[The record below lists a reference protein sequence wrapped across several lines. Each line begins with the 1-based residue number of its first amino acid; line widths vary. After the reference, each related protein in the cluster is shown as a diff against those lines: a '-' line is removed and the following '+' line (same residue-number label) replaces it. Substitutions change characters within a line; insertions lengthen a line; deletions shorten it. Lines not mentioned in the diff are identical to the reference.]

1 MARRMNAKAVGLR
14 LDVFR
19 LPTPDSLIVFGTS
32 DSVAEVQYMR
42 ENARD
47 RRKVFANGDHE
58 Q

>member
-1 MARRMNAKAVGLR
+1 MNAKAVGLR

-32 DSVAEVQYMR
+32 GSVAEVQYMR